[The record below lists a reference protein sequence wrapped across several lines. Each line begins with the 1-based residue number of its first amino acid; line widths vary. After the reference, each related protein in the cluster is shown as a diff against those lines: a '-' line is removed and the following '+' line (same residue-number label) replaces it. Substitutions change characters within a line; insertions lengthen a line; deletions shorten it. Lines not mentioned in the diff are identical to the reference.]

1 MDNFANMPAY
11 LMILRSPTRLYP
23 RTRCPVARHFG
34 WKLTKSRISSRRAGD
49 EARHP
54 SSSCGSPTS
63 SAAGAD
69 LFMADQ
75 TASRSGSSPKLRWRV
90 RQPGL
95 QTKRNFHRLR
105 GSPPLKAGRFNM
117 PSTSRFGIGLLFIA
131 GAIGL
136 HFLSFVFQYVGYL
149 LRASVPAGQESFYL
163 GLHTLWIPL
172 SGPLL
177 VGATAAVLI
186 VGFLIVWRDRA
197 YLEPSQRAFMGLAGL
212 GFAASVVGA
221 LIRTS
226 LGVVLGFVYAPGL
239 RGALGAVDMGFAIA
253 LGLTF
258 YWLLLGVGVW
268 QARTAGVVAL
278 VIGSVSSGPTVLWRA
293 TPSDGV
299 AVIGLTA
306 GVVFLPPPLPPL
318 FLVCRK
324 TSLPRAAP
332 RPGG

>member
-1 MDNFANMPAY
+1 M
-11 LMILRSPTRLYP
+11 S
-23 RTRCPVARHFG
+23 
-34 WKLTKSRISSRRAGD
+34 WRISRPSCSSRPRRGPIRGERYESLLVGNYLSNRSRPLHGRPDGFAIGIES
-49 EARHP
+49 EAEME
-54 SSSCGSPTS
+54 GPT
-63 SAAGAD
+63 
-69 LFMADQ
+69 
-75 TASRSGSSPKLRWRV
+75 T
-90 RQPGL
+90 GL
-95 QTKRNFHRLR
+95 QMKRNFHRLR

-149 LRASVPAGQESFYL
+149 LPASVPGGQESFYL

-197 YLEPSQRAFMGLAGL
+197 CLEPSQRAFMGLAGL

-239 RGALGAVDMGFAIA
+239 RGALGAVDVGFAIA

-258 YWLLLGVGVW
+258 YCLLLGVRRL
-268 QARTAGVVAL
+268 QPSTAGVVAL
-278 VIGSVSSGPTVLWRA
+278 VIGSISSGLTVLWRT
-293 TPSDGV
+293 TPSDGG
-299 AVIGLTA
+299 AGIGLTA
-306 GVVFLPPPLPPL
+306 GVFFLPPPLP
-318 FLVCRK
+318 R
-324 TSLPRAAP
+324 LP
-332 RPGG
+332 

>member
-1 MDNFANMPAY
+1 M
-11 LMILRSPTRLYP
+11 S
-23 RTRCPVARHFG
+23 
-34 WKLTKSRISSRRAGD
+34 
-49 EARHP
+49 
-54 SSSCGSPTS
+54 
-63 SAAGAD
+63 
-69 LFMADQ
+69 DQ
-75 TASRSGSSPKLRWRV
+75 TASRSGSSTKLRWRV

-117 PSTSRFGIGLLFIA
+117 PLTSRFGIGLLFIA

-149 LRASVPAGQESFYL
+149 LPASVPGGQESFYL

-197 YLEPSQRAFMGLAGL
+197 CLEPSQRAFMGLAGL

-239 RGALGAVDMGFAIA
+239 RGALGAVDVGFAIA

-278 VIGSVSSGPTVLWRA
+278 VIGSISSGLTVLWR
-293 TPSDGV
+293 TTQSDGV

-306 GVVFLPPPLPPL
+306 GFLSLTLWLAL
-318 FLVCRK
+318 FLWGYEELRLRGASRSPV
-324 TSLPRAAP
+324 LPA
-332 RPGG
+332 

>member
-1 MDNFANMPAY
+1 
-11 LMILRSPTRLYP
+11 
-23 RTRCPVARHFG
+23 
-34 WKLTKSRISSRRAGD
+34 
-49 EARHP
+49 
-54 SSSCGSPTS
+54 
-63 SAAGAD
+63 
-69 LFMADQ
+69 
-75 TASRSGSSPKLRWRV
+75 
-90 RQPGL
+90 
-95 QTKRNFHRLR
+95 
-105 GSPPLKAGRFNM
+105 M

-149 LRASVPAGQESFYL
+149 LPASVPGGQESFYL

-239 RGALGAVDMGFAIA
+239 RGPLGAVDMGFAIA

-258 YWLLLGVGVW
+258 YWLLLRVGVW
-268 QARTAGVVAL
+268 QARTAGVDAL
-278 VIGSVSSGPTVLWRA
+278 VIGSSSSGLTVLWR
-293 TPSDGV
+293 TTQSDGV
-299 AVIGLTA
+299 AVIGLAA
-306 GVVFLPPPLPPL
+306 GFFFPPPLPPPFPL
-318 FLVCRK
+318 GGEKKPL
-324 TSLPRAAP
+324 
-332 RPGG
+332 PGGAPAPPFSAGFGGDTPFFGRTGVPP